1 LKGSELLRRLDPLD
15 LKLLNL
21 LEDNGRI
28 SYSEATRKL
37 GVSVSAIQRRL
48 VKLERLGLIEGFR
61 PVFGGLEYAYLL
73 LPADSGSL
81 DSLIE
86 ALKGSPHV
94 LEAYRVGS
102 RSSKLRGYRLLVK
115 LAALNRVE
123 LQEQAEHL
131 ESVAG
136 GGLVLFVAERL
147 IDRSTVSRILE
158 ESYKRYWIIG

>member
-21 LEDNGRI
+21 LEDDGRM
-28 SYSEATRKL
+28 SYSEAARKL
-37 GVSVSAIQRRL
+37 GVSVPTIYRRL
-48 VKLERLGLIEGFR
+48 VKLVRLGLVEGFR

-73 LPADSGSL
+73 LPADSSSL
-81 DSLIE
+81 ESLVG

-94 LEAYRVGS
+94 LEVHRVGS
-102 RSSKLRGYRLLVK
+102 RSSRLRGYRLLVK
-115 LAALNRVE
+115 LAALSRVE
-123 LQEQAEHL
+123 LQEHVEHL
-131 ESVAG
+131 ESIAG

-158 ESYKRYWIIG
+158 ESYKRYWIVG